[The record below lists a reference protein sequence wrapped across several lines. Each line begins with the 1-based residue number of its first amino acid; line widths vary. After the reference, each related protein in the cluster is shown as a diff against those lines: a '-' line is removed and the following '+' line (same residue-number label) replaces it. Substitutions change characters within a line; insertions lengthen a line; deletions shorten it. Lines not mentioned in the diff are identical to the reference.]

1 MLKMIEKD
9 TNNQAFIDYLQSE
22 FKTNGKNLIVIGK
35 PWVGKTY
42 LCRQLIDH
50 DYFISEPTFRQHIV
64 NGTCVLRNP
73 EEFGSDLKY
82 FPLEALSKKKVI
94 IFDDYGK
101 GAVTDAY
108 LEKMYFWLDS
118 RIERGLRTVITT
130 NLTSL
135 DEFKA
140 RDKGIASRLMM
151 NADIYVCDGWKDRR
165 IKETRILNQI
175 LSNN

>member
-1 MLKMIEKD
+1 MIEKD
-9 TNNQAFIDYLQSE
+9 ANNQAFIQYLQSD
-22 FKTNGKNLIVIGK
+22 FKTNWKNLIVIGK

-64 NGTCVLRNP
+64 NGTCVLRKP
-73 EEFGSDLKY
+73 EEFWSDLKL
-82 FPLEALSKKKVI
+82 FPLEALAKKKVI

-108 LEKMYFWLDS
+108 LEEMYFWVGS

-151 NADIYVCDGWKDRR
+151 NADIYVCDGWKDRI
-165 IKETRILNQI
+165 IKEARILNQI

>member
-1 MLKMIEKD
+1 MTVEID
-9 TNNQAFIDYLQSE
+9 SNNKPFVDYLNWE

-35 PWVGKTY
+35 PWIGKTY
-42 LCRQLIDH
+42 LCKQLIDH

-64 NGTCVLRNP
+64 NWTCVLRKP
-73 EEFGSDLKY
+73 EEFWSDLKF
-82 FPLEALSKKKVI
+82 FPLEALSRKPVV

-101 GAVTDAY
+101 GAITDAY
-108 LEKMYFWLDS
+108 LEKMYYWLDC
-118 RIERGLRTVITT
+118 RIDRGLRTIITT
-130 NLTSL
+130 NLSSL
-135 DEFKA
+135 EEFKA

>member
-1 MLKMIEKD
+1 M
-9 TNNQAFIDYLQSE
+9 
-22 FKTNGKNLIVIGK
+22 
-35 PWVGKTY
+35 
-42 LCRQLIDH
+42 
-50 DYFISEPTFRQHIV
+50 
-64 NGTCVLRNP
+64 NGTCVLRAP

-82 FPLEALSKKKVI
+82 FPLEALAKKKVV

-108 LEKMYFWLDS
+108 LEKMYYRLDS

-151 NADIYVCDGWKDRR
+151 NADIYVCDGRKDRR

>member
-1 MLKMIEKD
+1 MAVEID
-9 TNNQAFIDYLQSE
+9 ANNKPFVDYLNWE

-35 PWVGKTY
+35 PWIWKTH

-64 NGTCVLRNP
+64 NGTCVLRKP

-82 FPLEALSKKKVI
+82 FPLEALAKKPVV

-108 LEKMYFWLDS
+108 LEKMYYWLDY
-118 RIERGLRTVITT
+118 RIERGYRTIITT
-130 NLTSL
+130 NLSSL
-135 DEFKA
+135 EEFKT

-151 NADIYVCDGWKDRR
+151 NADIYICDGRKDRR
-165 IKETRILNQI
+165 ISETRILNNF
-175 LSNN
+175 LSTK

>member
-1 MLKMIEKD
+1 MIEKD
-9 TNNQAFIDYLQSE
+9 ANNQAFIQYLQSD
-22 FKTNGKNLIVIGK
+22 FKTNWKNLIVIGK
-35 PWVGKTY
+35 PWIWKTY

-64 NGTCVLRNP
+64 NGTCVLRKP
-73 EEFGSDLKY
+73 EEFRSELKY
-82 FPLEALSKKKVI
+82 FPLEALAKKRVV

-108 LEKMYFWLDS
+108 LEKMYYRLDS

-130 NLTSL
+130 NLASL
-135 DEFKA
+135 EEFKK
-140 RDKGIASRLMM
+140 RDSGIASRLMM
-151 NADIYVCDGWKDRR
+151 NTDIYVCDGWKDRR